1 MSVLTGEVVGGE
13 LQLALRRTWLHL
25 GLGVGQV
32 PGLARRRPE
41 AEAATCKHTRIRR
54 RFRGD
59 GQFRATRRNEVC
71 GRTLSRG
78 EIGRSGVEVSC
89 DRTRCSFSLMAVWRY
104 GGTSLTHLAV
114 HGPSPGRLG
123 SLLLGA
129 SRSTSLPCAPL
140 PFAFLAQPD
149 DDGRLSRNFLISR
162 EKTPP
167 HKLDISIRKCSW
179 PRQGRP

>member
-89 DRTRCSFSLMAVWRY
+89 DRTGCSFGMAV
-104 GGTSLTHLAV
+104 GMAAPHSLTHLAV
-114 HGPSPGRLG
+114 RPSPGRLG

>member
-1 MSVLTGEVVGGE
+1 MASPWPGRGSGAGACPSSTRGRGGHLQTHQDQAHEVPRRRSVSCNRGGTRC
-13 LQLALRRTWLHL
+13 AC
-25 GLGVGQV
+25 GVGV
-32 PGLARRRPE
+32 G
-41 AEAATCKHTRIRR
+41 
-54 RFRGD
+54 
-59 GQFRATRRNEVC
+59 

-78 EIGRSGVEVSC
+78 EIGRWGVEVSC
-89 DRTRCSFSLMAVWRY
+89 DRTGCSFGMAV
-104 GGTSLTHLAV
+104 GMAAPHSLTHLAV
-114 HGPSPGRLG
+114 RPSPGRLG